1 MSDVLP
7 HAPAR
12 SNSVDDIFPTV
23 IPVPGPDRRR
33 TLVLCFDGTGDQ
45 FDNDNSNI
53 VELFSMLKKDDRTQ
67 QMVYYQAGIGT
78 YTSPK
83 SVTPFSTSIS
93 KMLDMCVAKY
103 LNQHVMEGYEFLMQ
117 NYIAGDKICLFGFS
131 RGAYTAQALSGM
143 IHKVGLLPASNY
155 QQVPFA
161 WKMYR
166 RDDEDGWE
174 QSRQFKQAF
183 SIDVDIDF
191 VGVWD
196 TVNSVGILPKRLPFT
211 TSNYAVR
218 TFRHALSL
226 DERRAKFKANTWNR
240 PTPQQ
245 AALGTQPEHRIPK
258 RRYHVRTDIPGSEK
272 LKAKMS
278 WKKTKTHD
286 IQREVATA
294 TPTDIK
300 EVWFAGAHCDVGGG
314 SVTNDTPHALAR
326 IPLRWMIQECFRCN
340 TGILFESD
348 KIEEIGL
355 PAESLWPTVIH
366 PSELEVEEL
375 YGTNHS
381 HSSSPSSTPK
391 TPLFSNHAQEAT
403 LVPESPEP
411 GPGAGT
417 DAVPSRPALG
427 SPIDTSATLTEKP
440 TAAHSDHSGPGD
452 VSLLA
457 KHGAHFDYAAIERA
471 DALSPIYDQLSLNW
485 RWWILEVIP
494 LKQRYQDSDD
504 DNWKS
509 EFSINLGRGR
519 HIPQQ
524 IRKGFL
530 VHSSVK
536 TRMEALGYKPRTL
549 WKIDPT
555 WVD

>member
-1 MSDVLP
+1 MSDTFYRTP
-7 HAPAR
+7 TR
-12 SNSVDDIFPTV
+12 SNGVDDIFPAI

-45 FDNDNSNI
+45 FDSDNSNI

-83 SVTPFSTSIS
+83 FVTPFSTSIS
-93 KMLDMCVAKY
+93 KILDMCVAKY
-103 LNQHVMEGYEFLMQ
+103 LDQHVMEGYEFLMQ
-117 NYIAGDKICLFGFS
+117 NYTAGDKICLFGFS

-143 IHKVGLLPASNY
+143 LHKVGLLPACNH

-161 WKMYR
+161 WKMYS
-166 RDDEDGWE
+166 RDDEAGWE
-174 QSRQFKQAF
+174 ESRHFKQAF

-211 TSNYAVR
+211 SSNYAVR

-245 AALGTQPEHRIPK
+245 AALGTQPEHKKPK
-258 RRYHVRTDIPGSEK
+258 RRYHARTDTPESEK
-272 LKAKMS
+272 LKARTRQ
-278 WKKTKTHD
+278 KKSKTHD
-286 IQREVATA
+286 IHREAATA

-314 SVTNDTPHALAR
+314 SVKNNERHALAR

-348 KIEEIGL
+348 KIEDIGL

-366 PSELEVEEL
+366 PSELEIEEL
-375 YGTNHS
+375 YGTNHR
-381 HSSSPSSTPK
+381 HSPSLPTTPQ
-391 TPLFSNHAQEAT
+391 TPSNIPLPPVSPNHASEAIM
-403 LVPESPEP
+403 VEP
-411 GPGAGT
+411 GA
-417 DAVPSRPALG
+417 DAMPHRPPLESTSG
-427 SPIDTSATLTEKP
+427 TSATLTGKLKAP
-440 TAAHSDHSGPGD
+440 HSSHSGPG
-452 VSLLA
+452 SASTLA
-457 KHGAHFDYAAIERA
+457 NPDAQFNYATLERE
-471 DALSPIYDQLSLNW
+471 DALSPIYDQLSRNW
-485 RWWILEVIP
+485 WWWILEVIP
-494 LKQRYQDSDD
+494 LKHRYQDSDD
-504 DNWKS
+504 DNWRS
-509 EFSINLGRGR
+509 EFTINLGRGR
-519 HIPQQ
+519 YIPQQ
-524 IRKGFL
+524 TRKGFL

-536 TRMEALGYKPRTL
+536 TRMEALGYRPRTL
-549 WKIDPT
+549 WKVEPT